1 MRAAV
6 LSAGA
11 RLLEKMLEGVGSG
24 WRFDAI
30 ICACGHEMASHGR
43 DEKRIKTV
51 LGDITFRRTRYVC
64 PSCGAS
70 RFLGDELLNVVGTGF
85 SPGLRRL
92 MSRAGSKVPFKEGRD
107 DLKVYG
113 EIEVSA
119 KDVERVAEG
128 VGKKVEEWLVEE
140 RRELTENLPMP
151 PQQKDIPLL
160 YISYDGTGVPMVP
173 WELAGRKGKQPDGSS
188 RTREVKLGCVFT
200 QTKTNDEGRPVRDD
214 ASTTFVGAIE
224 GCEEFGW
231 RIYGEA
237 VRRGLQ
243 RAQKVVVIGDG
254 SKWIWNIADTHFGG
268 AVQIVDLY
276 HARQHLYSLAALL
289 FSENK
294 LKTKYELKWLTALDD
309 GNVENIIK
317 EAAQLLPKSGKRR
330 KLAKKEI
337 SYFKNNSHRMRYK
350 EFREQNLFVG
360 SGVVEAGCK
369 TIVGMRLKQ
378 SGMEWTVTGANSI
391 IALRCAHLSGRIEDF
406 WEKRAA

>member
-30 ICACGHEMASHGR
+30 MCECGHEMASHGR

-51 LGDITFRRTRYVC
+51 LGI
-64 PSCGAS
+64 
-70 RFLGDELLNVVGTGF
+70 
-85 SPGLRRL
+85 RRL
-92 MSRAGSKVPFKEGRD
+92 MSRAGSKTTFKEGRD
-107 DLKVYG
+107 DLKVYA
-113 EIEVSA
+113 EIIVSA

-128 VGKKVEEWLVEE
+128 VGEKIEEWSVGE
-140 RRELTENLPMP
+140 RHELIESLPMP
-151 PQQKDIPLL
+151 PKQKDIPLL

-200 QTKTNDEGRPVRDD
+200 QTKTDDEGRPVRDD

-224 GCEEFGW
+224 NCEQFGW

-237 VRRGLQ
+237 LRRGLQ
-243 RAQKVVVIGDG
+243 KAQKVVVIGDG
-254 SKWIWNIADTHFGG
+254 SKWIWNIADTHFSKS
-268 AVQIVDLY
+268 VQIVDLY
-276 HARQHLYSLAALL
+276 HARQHLYSLCSLL
-289 FSENK
+289 FGETKS
-294 LKTKYELKWLTALDD
+294 KTKYELKWLTALDEGD
-309 GNVENIIK
+309 VENIIN
-317 EAAQLLPKSGKRR
+317 EATQLLPKSGKRR

-337 SYFKNNSHRMRYK
+337 SYFKNNVNRMRYK
-350 EFREQNLFVG
+350 TFREQYLFVG

-378 SGMEWTVTGANSI
+378 SGMEWTVPGANSI
-391 IALRCAHLSGRIEDF
+391 IALRCAHLSTRIEDF
-406 WEKRAA
+406 WEKHAA